1 MVILWFFV
9 SRAPYKNITAYCIIL
24 FFVSQGYKILD
35 SMAFL
40 PTSLSNL
47 ATTLSQERKRNS
59 RKLQYLH
66 DSHLVRKNGVFS
78 QELYTLCQQKLSFPF
93 QYSYS
98 REKME
103 SITQLPP
110 QSHFVSTLSGQAV
123 KNEDYENVKRLWD
136 ILRFNNLYELYE
148 YYCVLGRCIKGFGVF

>member
-1 MVILWFFV
+1 MIFCVSSTIQKYHSILYNTV
-9 SRAPYKNITAYCIIL
+9 
-24 FFVSQGYKILD
+24 FVSQGYKILD